1 MDIPVGNALGQFG
14 QFLSSLPLQLL
25 ADAALSDF
33 FQDPLDIGRGTG
45 VSGPFV
51 VVIPFHCATLRRGER
66 RGVGQGDTSILLLS
80 YGLAGTRRGLPFH
93 RQPFFFRGSRRS
105 GRSFLHGIFFLL
117 AAIGRSVRFRFF
129 LLLGCIGGQLCGSG
143 TDTCSRGTPA
153 GAGRRAAG
161 DRLRFTSSL
170 SAAASQSRKQLLE
183 HVIGI
188 ALTAAFCRLIGY
200 VLAVIHKVLDVRPA
214 ADQYD
219 VGGTASIPEVLTG
232 QGCIQVPQ
240 QGKDRLNPLGFLS
253 RGTFQGMG
261 KNRREKPRG
270 RLKAV
275 FGGG

>member
-1 MDIPVGNALGQFG
+1 MDIQTAAHQKASLLPSPSAVVHLLQNRLLQLFGNVEQVTGNLLVLLFQIVIHLGYPMNLHTDAFMDIPVGNALGQFG

-143 TDTCSRGTPA
+143 TDTCSRGTPV

-161 DRLRFTSSL
+161 DWLRFTSSL
-170 SAAASQSRKQLLE
+170 SAVASQSRK
-183 HVIGI
+183 
-188 ALTAAFCRLIGY
+188 
-200 VLAVIHKVLDVRPA
+200 
-214 ADQYD
+214 
-219 VGGTASIPEVLTG
+219 
-232 QGCIQVPQ
+232 
-240 QGKDRLNPLGFLS
+240 
-253 RGTFQGMG
+253 
-261 KNRREKPRG
+261 
-270 RLKAV
+270 
-275 FGGG
+275 